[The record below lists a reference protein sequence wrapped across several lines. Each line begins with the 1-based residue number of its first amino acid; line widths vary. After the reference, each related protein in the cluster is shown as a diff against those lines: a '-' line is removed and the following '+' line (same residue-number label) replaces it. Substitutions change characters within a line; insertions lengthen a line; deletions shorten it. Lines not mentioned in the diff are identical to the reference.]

1 MPLYPRRVD
10 QHADHDHDRA
20 RHLSERREDRD
31 RVDHGDQQR
40 QDDADDHQMDALGR
54 WWNGRPGRPYVAAS
68 SAVVLM
74 AIDGV
79 MALMCREGC
88 RPRAASQGVCVMA
101 ALCLAILSLV
111 RLALSRLACIFLF
124 IAASVAFSLPAVS
137 QVPRGV
143 DLDDLVATLER
154 LSLNIPMNVYGR
166 DPIRRH
172 LGELAR
178 ESCDQQAIA
187 DLGKALENAGYRRE
201 AVTALVS
208 FSKSCGGHTRSLRTA
223 ANILLTL
230 SDYETTVTIASK
242 LIDLEPFHDNGYYLR
257 AVAHERG
264 GSPQK
269 AIDDYTTAIELFGNK
284 QNIASVSYHGIA
296 RGYEKLGQL
305 CDAAAAI
312 EAWVSINP
320 ARNDTS
326 QTRAIIATYLS
337 KAECGA
343 ATATR
348 EEVFAVSRPNNIVK
362 LPVSINGVRG
372 FFILDTG
379 ATFVS
384 LKHTFAQKAK
394 VKIDPDSAIRLYTA
408 NGTTT
413 GKRGRAEVIQ
423 LRSLEAKDVPIVVQD
438 DAKGTYG
445 EGVDG
450 LLGMSFLS
458 RFKLTIDAQ
467 TLKLSARK

>member
-1 MPLYPRRVD
+1 MAEGFRMSHSGISKL
-10 QHADHDHDRA
+10 A
-20 RHLSERREDRD
+20 R
-31 RVDHGDQQR
+31 
-40 QDDADDHQMDALGR
+40 
-54 WWNGRPGRPYVAAS
+54 
-68 SAVVLM
+68 
-74 AIDGV
+74 
-79 MALMCREGC
+79 
-88 RPRAASQGVCVMA
+88 
-101 ALCLAILSLV
+101 
-111 RLALSRLACIFLF
+111 IFLF
-124 IAASVAFSLPAVS
+124 IVASVAFSLPAAS
-137 QVPRGV
+137 QVPRGA
-143 DLDDLVATLER
+143 DMEDLVATMER
-154 LSLNIPMNVYGR
+154 LSLNICWGSRPDDQAQSRCIPMNVYGR

-178 ESCDQQAIA
+178 ERCDQQAIA
-187 DLGKALENAGYRRE
+187 DLGGALEKTGYRRE

-208 FSKSCGGHTRSLRTA
+208 FSKTCGGHAESLRTA

-230 SDYETTVTIASK
+230 SDYATTVTIASR
-242 LIDLEPFHDNGYYLR
+242 LIELEPFHDNGYYLR

-284 QNIASVSYHGIA
+284 QRIASVSYQGIA
-296 RGYEKLGQL
+296 RSYEKLGHL
-305 CDAAAAI
+305 CDAASAI

-343 ATATR
+343 ATASR
-348 EEVFAVSRPNNIVK
+348 EEVFAVSRPNNVVK
-362 LPVSINGVRG
+362 LPVLINGIRG

-384 LKHTFAQKAK
+384 LKATFAQKSK
-394 VKIDPDSAIRLYTA
+394 VRIDPDSALRLYTA
-408 NGTTT
+408 NGITT
-413 GKRGRAEVIQ
+413 GKRGRADAIR
-423 LRSLEAKDVPIVVQD
+423 LRSLQAKDVPIVVQD

-458 RFKLTIDAQ
+458 RFKLTMDAR
-467 TLKLSARK
+467 TIRLSAR